1 MALSLRELAQ
11 RIGAELDGD
20 GSVVIE
26 ACSGIETAGPHDVTF
41 LANDKYR
48 RYLATTRAAAVIVDQ
63 RVECPRSLN
72 RLVAKDPYFAFRNA
86 VLELYG
92 FRQHPRPMSAGPTS
106 ISSLASVHPDASV
119 GEGSQ
124 VHPGV
129 VIERGATLGRR
140 CVLYPGCYVGCD
152 AAIGDDCILF
162 PSVVIYDRCI
172 LGHRV
177 TIHANSVIGQDGFG
191 YATQRG
197 LHHKIPQAGI
207 AVIEDDVEIGAGCA
221 IERATIGETR
231 IGAGT
236 KFADLISIGHG
247 AKIGRHCLFVSLVG
261 ISGSVEVGDYVVMG
275 GQAGAVG
282 HLAIGTGAQ
291 VGAQTGITNDVEP
304 GAKVWGTPA
313 VELEQ
318 ARRNAVIGRDLAG
331 LAKRVREL
339 ERQLERLGLEAMH
352 STTPRAQR

>member
-11 RIGAELDGD
+11 RIGADLQGD
-20 GSVVIE
+20 GSIE
-26 ACSGIETAGPHDVTF
+26 VESCCGIETAGPRDVTF

-48 RYLATTRAAAVIVDQ
+48 RYLASTRAAAVIIDH
-63 RVECPRSLN
+63 RTECPEGLN
-72 RLVAKDPYFAFRNA
+72 RLLAKDPYFAFRNA
-86 VLELYG
+86 VIELYG
-92 FRQHPRPMSAGPTS
+92 FRKHPTPIAAGPTS
-106 ISSLASVHPDASV
+106 ISSLASVHPESRIGA
-119 GEGSQ
+119 GSQ
-124 VHPGV
+124 IHPGV
-129 VIERGATLGRR
+129 VIERGAALGQR
-140 CVLYPGCYVGCD
+140 CILYPGCYVGCD
-152 AAIGDDCILF
+152 TKLGDECVLF
-162 PSVVIYDRCI
+162 PNVVVYDRCVI
-172 LGHRV
+172 GNRV

-191 YATQRG
+191 YATHRG
-197 LHHKIPQAGI
+197 AHHKIPQAGI
-207 AVIEDDVEIGAGCA
+207 ALIEDDVEIGAGCT

-282 HLAIGTGAQ
+282 HLTIGTGAQ
-291 VGAQTGITNDVEP
+291 VGAQTGITNDVDP

-339 ERQLERLGLEAMH
+339 ERELQRINAEHVEASARPH
-352 STTPRAQR
+352 A